1 MASMTRLEEV
11 REQVAQMRGRHRRG
25 DAGFDRVL
33 ELLRR
38 HPTWGSRLD
47 EVCAARVRRSRL
59 NGAWQLQLRSARH
72 PRWFTTSWTACA
84 RRQPAHATAAQ
95 RLHAAMRAAVQPQ
108 LRAFRAAQPA
118 AACCAECQT
127 TTQLEVDHLHPPL
140 RDLRRAFLAA
150 DAGAAPTEFQTGA
163 KTGVTRLLRRDA
175 AFKRR
180 WARFH
185 AARASYQLLCARCN
199 RQKGARPAAAR
210 GGPADAP
217 KKKADGMYDKT
228 SPE

>member
-1 MASMTRLEEV
+1 M
-11 REQVAQMRGRHRRG
+11 
-25 DAGFDRVL
+25 
-33 ELLRR
+33 LRR
-38 HPTWGSRLD
+38 HPTWGCGWTGLRRAGAPQPAERGLRRAAVRAASPVVHHVVDGVRPPAAGPRD
-47 EVCAARVRRSRL
+47 RGAAAARCDAS
-59 NGAWQLQLRSARH
+59 G
-72 PRWFTTSWTACA
+72 
-84 RRQPAHATAAQ
+84 
-95 RLHAAMRAAVQPQ
+95 VQPQ

-150 DAGAAPTEFQTGA
+150 DAGAAPTEFQTSA

-175 AFKRR
+175 SFKRR